1 MFARVSTRL
10 CHSTFLCVLVML
22 CSSACAASPAQD
34 DGAVTMAF
42 VGDVMLDQGPGHF
55 ITHGGDPFADVAP
68 LLKGVDIAVANF
80 ECAIATKGK
89 KEDKSFTFLGRENS
103 IPVLKRYFSAVSLAN
118 NHACD
123 WGKEGFASQLDLFD
137 QQKLPYFGG
146 GRDEQRGPASLDPHA
161 PRPPRRLAGLL
172 RLSAAI
178 VRRRP
183 QDAGHRLDGRS
194 RHARRHQGDPRRQ
207 IGRPGG
213 RFPAL
218 GAGRDLCAHGR
229 AKVLAR
235 KLIDA
240 GADAVMGAHPH
251 VTQTIDIYHGKPIVY
266 SLGNFVFDYFPR
278 DPAIWTGWL
287 VQLTFARSGVDL
299 KTFSVQLD
307 AAGIPH
313 LIPATA
319 AKKGGTAGG

>member
-68 LLKGVDIAVANF
+68 LLKGVDIAVANL

-146 GRDEQRGPASLDPHA
+146 GRDERAARRPLTLTRHGRRVALLGYCGF
-161 PRPPRRLAGLL
+161 PPRSFAAGPKTPGTAWMVEADMLADIKAI
-172 RLSAAI
+172 RAAE
-178 VRRRP
+178 
-183 QDAGHRLDGRS
+183 
-194 RHARRHQGDPRRQ
+194 

-218 GAGRDLCAHGR
+218 GAGRDL
-229 AKVLAR
+229 AR
-235 KLIDA
+235 RR
-240 GADAVMGAHPH
+240 
-251 VTQTIDIYHGKPIVY
+251 T
-266 SLGNFVFDYFPR
+266 SR
-278 DPAIWTGWL
+278 RCW
-287 VQLTFARSGVDL
+287 RES
-299 KTFSVQLD
+299 
-307 AAGIPH
+307 
-313 LIPATA
+313 
-319 AKKGGTAGG
+319 